1 MKKVLITGGAGFI
14 GSNLIN
20 SLEGSEIVVIDNLH
34 PQIHGNSEISRSYL
48 SIKEK
53 CTFIKGDVSE
63 DSTWKKMRGE
73 RWDSIYLLAA
83 ETGTGQSMLESYKH
97 TKTNIL
103 SISLLNDLM
112 TRKEIR
118 ADNVILTSSRA
129 VYGNAKLDKDGNP
142 IPSREEDQTKP
153 SSIYAATKLS
163 QENLCQLGFRDSSV
177 TILRLQNVYGPG
189 QSLINPYTGILSI
202 FLSAIRNGKDINV
215 FSDGKMSRDFVYID
229 DVVSALLIAG
239 ISTGREIYN
248 IGTGHSTSVIEVA
261 ETLVNLSSTQTKII
275 ITGEELSGDIRH
287 NLADLS
293 KSKEWGYSPKIL
305 FPEGCEK
312 FFKWVSESEIEFSSY
327 HSTLSLLREKG
338 FLAEKK

>member
-1 MKKVLITGGAGFI
+1 MKKVLVTGGAGFI

-34 PQIHGNSEISRSYL
+34 PQIHGNPETSKSYL

-63 DSTWKKMRGE
+63 DSTWKKLRGE
-73 RWDSIYLLAA
+73 RWDSVYLLAA
-83 ETGTGQSMLESYKH
+83 ETGTGQSMLESYRH
-97 TKTNIL
+97 IKTNVL

-118 ADNVILTSSRA
+118 ADNIVLASSRA
-129 VYGNAKLDKDGNP
+129 VYGNAKLDKIGDP
-142 IPSREEDQTKP
+142 IPSKEEDQTDP

-163 QENLCQLGFRDSSV
+163 QEHLCQLGFRDSSV

-202 FLSAIRNGKDINV
+202 FLSAIRNDKSISI
-215 FSDGKMSRDFVYID
+215 FSDGMMTRDFVYVD
-229 DVVSALLIAG
+229 DVVSALVKAG
-239 ISTGREIYN
+239 NSTGREIYN
-248 IGTGHSTSVIEVA
+248 IGSGCSTSVIEVA
-261 ETLVNLSSTQTKII
+261 ETLIDLSPTKTKIK

-287 NLADLS
+287 NLADLT
-293 KSKEWGYSPKIL
+293 KAKEWGYFPKV
-305 FPEGCEK
+305 F
-312 FFKWVSESEIEFSSY
+312 
-327 HSTLSLLREKG
+327 
-338 FLAEKK
+338 